1 MADSKISGLTA
12 AASLDG
18 SELVEAV
25 QGGVNVQTT
34 TGGIAALAAAG
45 SGHVIEDEGTP
56 LTQRTKLNFVGAGVT
71 VTDDSGDDASV
82 VTIPASVSDTAY
94 DATSWNGV
102 TDVAPSKNAVRDKIE
117 SMGSLVGAQDL
128 FITAPAMWAKATNGC
143 ATPAPFEIGGTA
155 TMISLDFD
163 QTTDENAQ
171 FQVVFPRNWNNGTVT
186 AAVYWTAVGGSGTVQ
201 FEISAAAFSN
211 DDPLSGAFGTAVAI
225 DDTLIAT
232 NDLHIS
238 PTSSSITIGG
248 SPADAD
254 FILFNIMRDVSDDTL
269 SADAKLLG
277 IRLTITL
284 DAPTS
289 E

>member
-1 MADSKISGLTA
+1 MADQKISELSSAGA
-12 AASLDG
+12 LDG
-18 SELVEAV
+18 SESVEIV
-25 QGGVNVQTT
+25 QAGSNVKTT
-34 TGGIAALAAAG
+34 TQDIADLASAG

-56 LTQRTKLNFVGAGVT
+56 LTQRANMNFVGAGVT
-71 VTDDSGDDASV
+71 ATDAGGKTV
-82 VTIPASVSDTAY
+82 VTIPASISDTAY
-94 DATSWNGV
+94 DATSWDGV
-102 TDVAPSKNAVRDKIE
+102 TDVAPSKNAIRDKIE
-117 SMGSLVGAQDL
+117 TMGSLTGAQDL
-128 FITAPAMWAKATNGC
+128 FITAPAMWPKATNGC
-143 ATPAPFEIGGTA
+143 ASAAPFEIGGTA
-155 TMISLDFD
+155 TMFSLDFD

-186 AAVYWTAVGGSGTVQ
+186 ATVYWTAVGGSGTVQ
-201 FEISAAAFSN
+201 WEVSAVAFSN

-238 PTSSSITIGG
+238 PTSSAITIGG

-254 FILFNIMRDVSDDTL
+254 FIMFNIMRDVSDDSL

-277 IRLTITL
+277 VRLTITL
-284 DAPTS
+284 DAPTA